1 MLGLPKRHAVRDNA
15 TESPQV
21 ERPGSTAGGSPV
33 PEVPPSGGPGPSGA
47 PDGQPPEAS
56 PAPEASPTAEA
67 SPAPEA
73 PTAAIDSIA
82 WPPRSRRPGDAGASE
97 APDAPATQAPLIE
110 APAAPAAPDPG
121 DAPATQAPLTEA
133 PAAPAAPDPGV
144 PIVEPGV
151 AAAEQ
156 PNVRHRAQLR
166 RRVRF
171 LRRRRELELRDLGGL
186 VFDLTRFG
194 TQRPDLVQAKV
205 EVLGTTDAER
215 RSLEQ
220 ALGEDRP
227 LRELR
232 EAGIGGVCPACG
244 TLYASDARFCSSC
257 GAPLAAPGP

>member
-21 ERPGSTAGGSPV
+21 ERPDSTAEGSPV
-33 PEVPPSGGPGPSGA
+33 PEVPPSGGPSPSGA

-56 PAPEASPTAEA
+56 PAPEASPTAGA

-97 APDAPATQAPLIE
+97 AP
-110 APAAPAAPDPG
+110 G
-121 DAPATQAPLTEA
+121 APATQAPLTEA

>member
-1 MLGLPKRHAVRDNA
+1 
-15 TESPQV
+15 
-21 ERPGSTAGGSPV
+21 
-33 PEVPPSGGPGPSGA
+33 
-47 PDGQPPEAS
+47 
-56 PAPEASPTAEA
+56 
-67 SPAPEA
+67 
-73 PTAAIDSIA
+73 
-82 WPPRSRRPGDAGASE
+82 
-97 APDAPATQAPLIE
+97 
-110 APAAPAAPDPG
+110 
-121 DAPATQAPLTEA
+121 
-133 PAAPAAPDPGV
+133 V

-186 VFDLTRFG
+186 VFDLTRFE

>member
-33 PEVPPSGGPGPSGA
+33 PEVPPSGGPGPSRA

-121 DAPATQAPLTEA
+121 
-133 PAAPAAPDPGV
+133 V
-144 PIVEPGV
+144 PVVEPGV